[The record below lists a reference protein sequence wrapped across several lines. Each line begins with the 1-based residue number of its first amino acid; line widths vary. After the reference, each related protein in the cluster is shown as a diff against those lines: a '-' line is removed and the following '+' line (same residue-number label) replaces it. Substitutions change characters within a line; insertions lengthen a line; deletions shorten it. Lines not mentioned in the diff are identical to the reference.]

1 MAEQDDGAER
11 NQEPTQKRLDQALKE
26 GQVLTSKETMVFAT
40 MLAATLAVLALPMVG
55 PSTMAEWTAQLRL
68 GPAETLDAAL
78 LPGLVTSGK
87 MVIVLSLVVA
97 VPVILS
103 AIATQAATGGL
114 HWVNKGFAFK
124 PEKIDPIKGLGRMVS
139 MTALV
144 ELLKA
149 VAKVTLLLGVA
160 AVTIWQAV
168 PELVGL
174 GDMTPGDAARVLMAL
189 VVRLFAAMVLA
200 LAVIAAID
208 LAWETH
214 KHRKG
219 LRMTFEEVKRE
230 NREDNGAPEVK
241 GRLRRMQMEASR
253 RGARERAALPNVPEA
268 SVVITNP
275 THFAIALRYR
285 AGQDDA
291 PVIIATGRDV
301 MAAQVIERAR
311 KAGVRILRLPP
322 LARALYFTGDI
333 GQTIHPGLFAAVAAV
348 LAHVWRLDKGQPD
361 TLSDPESPPEMR
373 FDANGH
379 PDPGKETP

>member
-1 MAEQDDGAER
+1 MAQQDDGAER
-11 NQEPTQKRLDQALKE
+11 SHEPTQKRLDQALKE

-40 MLAATLAVLALPMVG
+40 MVAATLAVMALPLVG
-55 PSTMAEWTAQLRL
+55 PATMAEWTSKLRL

-78 LPGLVTSGK
+78 LPGLVAAGK
-87 MVIVLSLVVA
+87 MVLLLSLVVA
-97 VPVILS
+97 VPVILA

-114 HWVNKGFAFK
+114 HWSPKGFAFK
-124 PEKIDPIKGLGRMVS
+124 PEKLDPLKGLGRMVS

-144 ELLKA
+144 ELGKA
-149 VAKVTLLLGVA
+149 VAKVSLLLGVA
-160 AVTIWQAV
+160 AGVIWQAV
-168 PELVGL
+168 PELVSL
-174 GDMTPGDAARVLMAL
+174 GTMTPGDASRVLMAL
-189 VVRLFAAMVLA
+189 VIRLFAGMVLA
-200 LAVIAAID
+200 LAVIAVID
-208 LAWETH
+208 LSWTTH
-214 KHRKG
+214 THRKG
-219 LRMTFEEVKRE
+219 LRMTFDEVKRE

-275 THFAIALRYR
+275 SHFAVALRYR
-285 AGQDDA
+285 TGQDDA

-301 MAAQVIERAR
+301 MAVQVIERAR
-311 KAGVRILRLPP
+311 KSGVRILRLPP

-333 GQTIHPGLFAAVAAV
+333 GQSIHPGLFAAVAAV

-361 TLSDPESPPEMR
+361 PTPDPDLPPDMR

-379 PDPGKETP
+379 LST